1 MWRRHAFDPGEVTGR
16 LSLAS
21 CWRKHWLSPSGKIDS
36 IFKRALY
43 TEAEIQKIL
52 CILTIHPFWPRP
64 NAFWVMYITIFEEG
78 FIYINFFLIYQLR
91 ATFALTKGSWISL
104 FGWGLHRHNINKAFF
119 TAWRFLKRWFFL
131 HNWTSPWGSE
141 RV

>member
-1 MWRRHAFDPGEVTGR
+1 MYIRSKGKNSFFDLQYTIFNANALIQVHALLWRGHVFDAGEATGR

-43 TEAEIQKIL
+43 TEVEIQKIL

-78 FIYINFFLIYQLR
+78 FIYINFFLIYQL
-91 ATFALTKGSWISL
+91 SS
-104 FGWGLHRHNINKAFF
+104 NICPDQGVVNF
-119 TAWRFLKRWFFL
+119 TIWLR
-131 HNWTSPWGSE
+131 SS
-141 RV
+141 